1 MKAPLSETKTDA
13 AYREIRIAIETG
25 EYAEGDR
32 LAAAELQ
39 GLLGMSPTP
48 IREALRLLQRDG
60 LVTHMPHRGMVV
72 SRLDEATIMENSRIR
87 EQLEPLA
94 TELAAERAS
103 DDELANI
110 ARLHEQLATAVE
122 RDAAGP
128 DVPRLNSEWHIA
140 IYRAS
145 HLEMLIEFI
154 DRLWSAMG
162 ITRYFS
168 VHSEQSVVGHAAI
181 TKALESRDA
190 AAARDLML
198 KHIRD
203 VKGDPRHAG
212 R

>member
-72 SRLDEATIMENSRIR
+72 SKLDEATIMENSRIR
-87 EQLEPLA
+87 EHLEPLA

-103 DDELANI
+103 DEELAHI
-110 ARLHEQLATAVE
+110 AQLHERLAAAVE
-122 RDAAGP
+122 RDPAGP

-145 HLEMLIEFI
+145 HLDMLVEFI

-168 VHSEQSVVGHAAI
+168 AHGEQAVAGHSAI
-181 TKALESRDA
+181 TNALLSRDA
-190 AAARDLML
+190 VAASDLML
-198 KHIRD
+198 QHIRE
-203 VKGDPRHAG
+203 VKSDPRHAA